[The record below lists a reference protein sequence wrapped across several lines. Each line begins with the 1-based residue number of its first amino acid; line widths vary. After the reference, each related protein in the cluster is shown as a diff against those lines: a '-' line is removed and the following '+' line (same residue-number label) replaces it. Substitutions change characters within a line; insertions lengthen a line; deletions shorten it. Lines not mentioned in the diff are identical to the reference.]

1 MATGAF
7 ALTQAGH
14 PHPLVLR
21 RDGRVD
27 VLGDGGMPIGLVE
40 GASYGQVTGQLQP
53 GDRLILI
60 SDGITECPAPDG
72 QELGGE
78 GLTALLMANA
88 TLPSADLLEAL
99 VWDLSKHAGGVE
111 FPDDVSALIFDYRGA

>member
-1 MATGAF
+1 
-7 ALTQAGH
+7 
-14 PHPLVLR
+14 LVLR
-21 RDGRVD
+21 HDGRVD
-27 VLGDGGMPIGLVE
+27 VLGDGGMPVGLVE
-40 GASYGQVTGQLQP
+40 GASYGQVMGQLQP

-60 SDGITECPAPDG
+60 SDGMTECPASDG

-78 GLTALLMANA
+78 GLTALLVANA

-99 VWDLSKHAGGVE
+99 VWDLSQHAGAVE